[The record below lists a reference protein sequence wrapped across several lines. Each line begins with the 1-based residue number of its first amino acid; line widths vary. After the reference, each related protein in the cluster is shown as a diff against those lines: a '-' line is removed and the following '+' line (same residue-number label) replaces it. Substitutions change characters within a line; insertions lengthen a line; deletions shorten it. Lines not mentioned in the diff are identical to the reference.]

1 LDVPEPPLPLPEP
14 VPKLLPGVEPEP
26 VLPLPLPDPLPKLL
40 PELEPDPVLP
50 LPDPLPKLLPLLGGV
65 LPDVPLLLPLLEPDR
80 SACRV
85 CSSSWPEAVRPL
97 DCWYWRSASRV
108 FSSQVPLVEPGS
120 NPAALS
126 WFWTSAIVAVSM
138 VELELDPVPLML
150 PGELDVPED
159 PPGIPEEP
167 LLDGEP
173 ELVPPDPLPPMLP
186 DEPMLPLELPDEPML
201 PLEPLD

>member
-1 LDVPEPPLPLPEP
+1 
-14 VPKLLPGVEPEP
+14 VEPEP
-26 VLPLPLPDPLPKLL
+26 VLPLPLLDPLPKLL
-40 PELEPDPVLP
+40 PEPEPDPVLP
-50 LPDPLPKLLPLLGGV
+50 LPDPLPKLLPLLDGV